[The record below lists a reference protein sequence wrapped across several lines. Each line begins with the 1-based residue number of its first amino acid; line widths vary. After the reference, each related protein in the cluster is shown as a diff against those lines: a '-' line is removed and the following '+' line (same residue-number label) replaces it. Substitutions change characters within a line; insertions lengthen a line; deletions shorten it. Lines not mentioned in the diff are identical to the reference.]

1 MPLTVLFSA
10 SDDNWATYGAPLRE
24 ALAAAGLE
32 TELVTE
38 ADPTHVDYVVYAPS
52 SGLHDFTPFTATKA
66 VLSLWAGVETI
77 VTNDT
82 LTMPLVR
89 MVDPGMTQSMTAW
102 VTGHVLRYHLGMDAH
117 IVNPDHLWA
126 PVSPPHITTRRV
138 CILGLGALGRASAEA
153 LVSLGFDVSG
163 WSRSAKN
170 LPGVTCHHGEQG
182 LAEALS
188 RAEIVVLLMPDTADT
203 ENTLNAQTLS
213 LLPKGARIINPGRGP
228 LIDDDALLV
237 ALDSGQVGHATLD
250 VFRTE
255 PLPQDHP
262 YWAHPNV
269 TVTPHVAAET
279 NPRTASEVIAEQIRR
294 GEAGLPFENVVDRTR
309 GY

>member
-1 MPLTVLFSA
+1 M
-10 SDDNWATYGAPLRE
+10 
-24 ALAAAGLE
+24 
-32 TELVTE
+32 
-38 ADPTHVDYVVYAPS
+38 
-52 SGLHDFTPFTATKA
+52 
-66 VLSLWAGVETI
+66 
-77 VTNDT
+77 
-82 LTMPLVR
+82 
-89 MVDPGMTQSMTAW
+89 
-102 VTGHVLRYHLGMDAH
+102 
-117 IVNPDHLWA
+117 
-126 PVSPPHITTRRV
+126 
-138 CILGLGALGRASAEA
+138 
-153 LVSLGFDVSG
+153 SLGFDVSG